1 MRFRSLL
8 SGAVLAALLASG
20 CGRENPRL
28 IPREDADALIA
39 RVEAAAQASAAGDC
53 AQARDSVAQAKRQ
66 VSELPRRVS
75 RRLEN
80 NLQAWLRHLDERIQ
94 ADCTTAAET
103 PTPTPT
109 ETPTK
114 TPTTTP
120 TPTKTPT
127 PTPTPTETPTATP
140 TPTPTPTATATETA
154 TPTPSS
160 DDQGNSAE
168 PSGGTGVP
176 QGER

>member
-1 MRFRSLL
+1 MAPCAVRHRGRAGRHPGGAAARLARRTPPVRTVAFDRRMRFRFLL

-28 IPREDADALIA
+28 IPRDDADALIA
-39 RVEAAAQASAAGDC
+39 RVEAAGQASAAGDC

-80 NLQAWLRHLDERIQ
+80 NLQAWLRHLDDRIE

-114 TPTTTP
+114 TPTP
-120 TPTKTPT
+120 TPTKTK
-127 PTPTPTETPTATP
+127 
-140 TPTPTPTATATETA
+140 
-154 TPTPSS
+154 
-160 DDQGNSAE
+160 
-168 PSGGTGVP
+168 
-176 QGER
+176 